1 MERSESFSAIVK
13 AMVQVQ
19 SELKTVKKDRVNP
32 FAENKYATLDAIL
45 EELLPN
51 LSKHEIVLT
60 QAPVFEPAENG
71 SIRIGVETHLMHS
84 SGEWFCY
91 PPFFMQLEK
100 GSKMNMAQSAGSVI
114 TYAKRYA
121 ISAIFGIS
129 TGDDVDGVQ
138 PQEPEGKKQQQGN
151 QRRNNQQQSGNQQ
164 QNRNTP
170 PPQDPQQNQMPT
182 TNDAIV
188 KYVDQLKKAGVDVQ
202 KLYAEIAQKEGMQN
216 VKEVDPLRVLG
227 HIKTYYIALKNQAAK
242 RQNEQQQNTEN
253 NTQQES
259 LLEGRTT
266 QPVNWGSK

>member
-71 SIRIGVETHLMHS
+71 AIRIGVETHLMHS

-151 QRRNNQQQSGNQQ
+151 QRRNNQQQ
-164 QNRNTP
+164 NRNTP
-170 PPQDPQQNQMPT
+170 PPQEPQQNQMPT

>member
-71 SIRIGVETHLMHS
+71 AIQIGVETHLMHS

-170 PPQDPQQNQMPT
+170 PPQEPQQSQEPS
-182 TNDAIV
+182 TNNLIA
-188 KYVDQLKKAGVDVQ
+188 KYVNLLEKAGADTKQ
-202 KLYAEIAQKEGMQN
+202 IFDEIAKQAGVANIRQVEKLQA
-216 VKEVDPLRVLG
+216 LG
-227 HIKTYYIALKNQAAK
+227 ELKTRYAAIENEMLKNQ
-242 RQNEQQQNTEN
+242 QQHAGN